1 MANWSNIYNINT
13 LLVLLFRN
21 GNDDPNRNSFD
32 EYYIPSAEIKDF
44 DALVDNKPF
53 FDLPVKK

>member
-1 MANWSNIYNINT
+1 M
-13 LLVLLFRN
+13 LVLLFRN
-21 GNDDPNRNSFD
+21 GNDDPNRNPFD
-32 EYYIPSAEIKDF
+32 EYYIPSTEIKDF